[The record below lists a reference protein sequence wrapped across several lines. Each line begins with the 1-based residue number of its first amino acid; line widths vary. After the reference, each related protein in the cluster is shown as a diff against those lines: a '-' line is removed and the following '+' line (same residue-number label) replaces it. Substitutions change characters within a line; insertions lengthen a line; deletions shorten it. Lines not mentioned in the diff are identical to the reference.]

1 MAIAREVAA
10 VTRLGIEVAQ
20 PLYAYKILFYMIP
33 CLILIEFR
41 CCNSNYLFIVWR
53 DTNPLMDHDQLS
65 FLTLKRTE

>member
-33 CLILIEFR
+33 CLISIEFR
-41 CCNSNYLFIVWR
+41 IICLLFGEIQI
-53 DTNPLMDHDQLS
+53 H
-65 FLTLKRTE
+65 